1 MNYNGVK
8 YFILEKL
15 SRELNATLYY
25 HDLSHTL
32 DVLHSVERLADLENV
47 TGEDL
52 ILLQT
57 ASLFHDAGMIRT
69 YLGHEQ
75 ASVEMIEEFLP
86 HFGYNPPQIAKI
98 NKMIMTTRLPQSA
111 TGTLEQILCDAD
123 LDYLGRDDFFMI
135 AHRLKLEWAVKN
147 IKPTTLKEWYLLQI
161 SFLTTHRYFTKSA
174 IESREAKKQKNLLE
188 IHEIL
193 NGQPK

>member
-32 DVLHSVERLADLENV
+32 DVLHSVERLADLENI

-174 IESREAKKQKNLLE
+174 IESREEKKQKNLLE

>member
-8 YFILEKL
+8 SFILEKL
-15 SRELNATLYY
+15 RQELSPTLYY
-25 HDLSHTL
+25 HDLNHTL

-52 ILLQT
+52 VLLQT
-57 ASLFHDAGMIRT
+57 ASLFHDAGMLRT

-111 TGTLEQILCDAD
+111 TGSLEQILCDAD

-174 IESREAKKQKNLLE
+174 IESREAKKQENLLE

>member
-174 IESREAKKQKNLLE
+174 IESREEKKQKNLLE

>member
-15 SRELNATLYY
+15 RQELSPTLYY
-25 HDLSHTL
+25 HDLNHTL
-32 DVLHSVERLADLENV
+32 DVLRSVERLADLENV